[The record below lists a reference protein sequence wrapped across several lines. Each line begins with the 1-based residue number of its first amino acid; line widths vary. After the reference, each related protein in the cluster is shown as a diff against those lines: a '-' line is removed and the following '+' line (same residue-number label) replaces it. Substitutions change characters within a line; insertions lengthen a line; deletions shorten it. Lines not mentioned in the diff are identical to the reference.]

1 MLKSLRGQLLISHI
15 LPTLIIIPLM
25 GIALVYF
32 LENKLILPS
41 LENQLTDDA
50 VAIAKIARAQ
60 PKIFSDSNL
69 AGALLKDM
77 DLNTQTRVMLLN
89 TDGVLLASSDPED
102 DYRLNQA
109 LNITGITDAQDKTI
123 SKQLDFSKGLHGEVV
138 DVFAPVIDFEN
149 QLIGIVRVSFRYV
162 TVADQLM
169 EMRFLIVGILTFGI
183 LFGVIL
189 GTLLALNI
197 NQPIS
202 QVTQAVLGLARGTSS
217 DSIPEEG
224 PEEIQILQK
233 AVNFLVARL
242 HELRQNR
249 QQLLANLVHELGRPL
264 GGLHT
269 GIQVLRRGAKDDPQ
283 ILDEMLE
290 GMEIETSILQRLL
303 EDLSHLH
310 DQVIG
315 TRELNF
321 QKVALSEWLPST
333 LISAEEAALRKNL
346 KWMTNIP
353 QELPEIDLDP
363 QRMAQVIGN
372 LLANAI
378 KYTPRGGTVNVS
390 AGERGEMIWIR
401 VNDTGPGIPVDE
413 QDMIFEPF
421 YRGTQRQRIKQG
433 MGLGLHIA
441 KDYVT
446 AHHGRIEVDSTPGSG
461 SSFTIWLP
469 TSVGFSDNLM
479 DSHN

>member
-1 MLKSLRGQLLISHI
+1 LGFEFGH
-15 LPTLIIIPLM
+15 
-25 GIALVYF
+25 
-32 LENKLILPS
+32 
-41 LENQLTDDA
+41 
-50 VAIAKIARAQ
+50 
-60 PKIFSDSNL
+60 
-69 AGALLKDM
+69 LKD
-77 DLNTQTRVMLLN
+77 D
-89 TDGVLLASSDPED
+89 
-102 DYRLNQA
+102 
-109 LNITGITDAQDKTI
+109 
-123 SKQLDFSKGLHGEVV
+123 LHGEVV

-401 VNDTGPGIPVDE
+401 VNDTGPGIPVGLVADPLPVSRALHR
-413 QDMIFEPF
+413 DAAGRF
-421 YRGTQRQRIKQG
+421 RGRRRPRRLRSATLQ
-433 MGLGLHIA
+433 
-441 KDYVT
+441 
-446 AHHGRIEVDSTPGSG
+446 
-461 SSFTIWLP
+461 
-469 TSVGFSDNLM
+469 
-479 DSHN
+479 

>member
-1 MLKSLRGQLLISHI
+1 M
-15 LPTLIIIPLM
+15 
-25 GIALVYF
+25 
-32 LENKLILPS
+32 
-41 LENQLTDDA
+41 
-50 VAIAKIARAQ
+50 
-60 PKIFSDSNL
+60 
-69 AGALLKDM
+69 
-77 DLNTQTRVMLLN
+77 
-89 TDGVLLASSDPED
+89 
-102 DYRLNQA
+102 
-109 LNITGITDAQDKTI
+109 
-123 SKQLDFSKGLHGEVV
+123 
-138 DVFAPVIDFEN
+138 
-149 QLIGIVRVSFRYV
+149 
-162 TVADQLM
+162 
-169 EMRFLIVGILTFGI
+169 
-183 LFGVIL
+183 
-189 GTLLALNI
+189 
-197 NQPIS
+197 
-202 QVTQAVLGLARGTSS
+202 
-217 DSIPEEG
+217 
-224 PEEIQILQK
+224 
-233 AVNFLVARL
+233 

-446 AHHGRIEVDSTPGSG
+446 AHHGRIEVDSAPGSG

-469 TSVGFSDNLM
+469 TSVGFSDN
-479 DSHN
+479 